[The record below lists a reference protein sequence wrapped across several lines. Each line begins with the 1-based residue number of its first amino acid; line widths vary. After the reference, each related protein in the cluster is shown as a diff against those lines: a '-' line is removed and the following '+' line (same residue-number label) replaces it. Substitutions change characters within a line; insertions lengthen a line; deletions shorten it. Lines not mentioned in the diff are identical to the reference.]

1 MDSIKLLN
9 HYFPNLSN
17 KQFEQFETH
26 KELFMEWNN
35 KINMISRKD
44 MPFFFEKHVLHSLS
58 IAKLVSFNPKSKILD
73 IGTGGGFP
81 GIPLAIMFPESKFTL
96 VDSIGKK
103 IKVVSQ
109 LSQEL
114 KLDNVC
120 AINQRVEDNK
130 NEYDFIVSRAVA
142 PLEKLL
148 KWTKKNIKK
157 DSSHSIKNGFLC
169 LKGGDLKEETA
180 FVKKHI
186 RVYNLSDWYKEDF
199 FATKKILHV
208 S

>member
-1 MDSIKLLN
+1 MDSIELLKR
-9 HYFPNLSN
+9 HFPALSDT
-17 KQFEQFETH
+17 QLEQFEVH
-26 KELFMEWNN
+26 KDLFEQWNS

-44 MPFFFEKHVLHSLS
+44 IPFFFEKHVLHSLS
-58 IAKLVSFNPKSKILD
+58 IAKLVSFNAECEILD

-81 GIPLAIMFPESKFTL
+81 GIPLAIMFPEAQFTL

-103 IKVVSQ
+103 IKVVSHIA
-109 LSQEL
+109 QEL
-114 KLDNVC
+114 KLHNVR

-157 DSSHSIKNGFLC
+157 KSTHPIKNGFLC
-169 LKGGDLKEETA
+169 LKGGDLRKETA
-180 FVKKHI
+180 LIKKHI
-186 RVYNLSDWYKEDF
+186 RVYS
-199 FATKKILHV
+199 
-208 S
+208 